1 MFRIISVSWKY
12 LMNYSIIECYEHF
25 MQIIIATI
33 NFDILKENFV
43 NI

>member
-1 MFRIISVSWKY
+1 MKI
-12 LMNYSIIECYEHF
+12 LNELLDHCYEHF

-33 NFDILKENFV
+33 NFDTLKENFV